1 MKRFL
6 THENLRLG
14 VEILLIIAVVALVFT
29 NSHPTRAEDGGG
41 PDNPQASYYWYQC
54 DTPTTAHVAVFKNR
68 IHIYCPS
75 TTAISGA
82 PALDTLIHWFAFPSS
97 PDSAL
102 ASRYLSIFETAVISG
117 KNVWLQLDPTDTSGS
132 SYGCLSSDC
141 RQISAAELR

>member
-14 VEILLIIAVVALVFT
+14 VEILLVIAVVALVFT
-29 NSHPTRAEDGGG
+29 SSHPTRAEDGGG
-41 PDNPQASYYWYQC
+41 PDNPQASYYWYRC
-54 DTPTTAHVAVFKNR
+54 DTSATAHVAVFNNR
-68 IHIYCPS
+68 IHINCPA
-75 TTAISGA
+75 TTAVNGG
-82 PALDTLIHWFAFPSS
+82 PALTNIYWFAFPSS

-117 KNVWLQLDPTDTSGS
+117 KNIWLQLDPLDTSGS
-132 SYGCLSSDC
+132 SYGCSITDC

>member
-14 VEILLIIAVVALVFT
+14 VEILLVIAVVALVFT

-41 PDNPQASYYWYQC
+41 PDNPQALYWYRC
-54 DTPTTAHVAVFKNR
+54 DTSASAHVAVFKNR
-68 IHIYCPS
+68 IHINCPA
-75 TTAISGA
+75 TTSINGG
-82 PALDTLIHWFAFPSS
+82 PDLTNIYWFAFPSS

-117 KNVWLQLDPTDTSGS
+117 KNLWLQLDPNDTSGS
-132 SYGCLSSDC
+132 SYGCSSSDC